1 MSVIGAIPHDCLFS
15 SNHCLFLFDFSC
27 VISLF
32 KKCPEAQ
39 VLFGFPLD
47 IYPDASMLLDSHRFL
62 MHATFLIEMIDMTI
76 NILGEDNEKLK
87 KTMTD
92 IGKKHASKS

>member
-1 MSVIGAIPHDCLFS
+1 
-15 SNHCLFLFDFSC
+15 
-27 VISLF
+27 
-32 KKCPEAQ
+32 
-39 VLFGFPLD
+39 
-47 IYPDASMLLDSHRFL
+47 MLLDSHRFL

-76 NILGEDNEKLK
+76 NILGEDNERLK